1 MNLSNYPEGLSDW
14 TPGTP
19 WSEPEIPEKDFD
31 VTCCQ
36 TLSKTTI
43 VTTSNYIPGAS
54 GCDYESDGEGGY
66 STVGWQDPDDTSD
79 TSWSNEY
86 KENGHYTPLQL
97 IGMLKMRVE
106 KELKDLENAPIDT
119 KQPYAKAAEVRRLK
133 HLIEECDD
141 WCEDETDFEEG

>member
-1 MNLSNYPEGLSDW
+1 MIESGYYP
-14 TPGTP
+14 PGAEFDP
-19 WSEPEIPEKDFD
+19 NAPYNEVDVPEKDFEI
-31 VTCCQ
+31 TCCQ
-36 TLSKTTI
+36 VLSKTVNVCTN
-43 VTTSNYIPGAS
+43 NYIPG
-54 GCDYESDGEGGY
+54 GCGVDFEDG
-66 STVGWQDPDDTSD
+66 VACGWQDPDDTSN

-133 HLIEECDD
+133 HLIEECDN
-141 WCEDETDFEEG
+141 WCEDETEFIND

>member
-1 MNLSNYPEGLSDW
+1 MSGYYPAGAEWD
-14 TPGTP
+14 PNAP
-19 WSEPEIPEKDFD
+19 YNEVEVPEKDFD
-31 VTCCQ
+31 ITCCQ
-36 TLSKTTI
+36 TLSKTTV
-43 VTTSNYIPGAS
+43 VTTNNYIPGAS
-54 GCDYESDGEGGY
+54 GCDYERDDEGGCCA
-66 STVGWQDPDDTSD
+66 VGWQDSDDTSD
-79 TSWSNEY
+79 TSWSDEY

>member
-1 MNLSNYPEGLSDW
+1 MSGYYPGSLTDFSEGA
-14 TPGTP
+14 P
-19 WSEPEIPEKDFD
+19 WSEPEVPEKDFD
-31 VTCCQ
+31 ITCCQ
-36 TLSKTTI
+36 TLSKTTV

-79 TSWSNEY
+79 TSWSEEY
-86 KENGHYTPLQL
+86 KLNNHYTPLQL
-97 IGMLKMRVE
+97 IGMLKGRLE
-106 KELKDLENAPIDT
+106 KELETLENTPVDEQDHYS
-119 KQPYAKAAEVRRLK
+119 KVFKVKNLK

>member
-1 MNLSNYPEGLSDW
+1 MSGYYPGSLTDFSE
-14 TPGTP
+14 GTP
-19 WSEPEIPEKDFD
+19 WNEPEVPEKDFD
-31 VTCCQ
+31 ITCCQ
-36 TLSKTTI
+36 TLSKTTV
-43 VTTSNYIPGAS
+43 VTTNNYIPGAS
-54 GCDYESDGEGGY
+54 GVDMEPDGEGGY
-66 STVGWQDPDDTSD
+66 SSCGWQDPDDTSN
-79 TSWSNEY
+79 TSWSDEY

-141 WCEDETDFEEG
+141 WCDDETEFEEG